1 MYNNSILQAR
11 CVCTEELK
19 MKKILTVCILIA
31 AVFLLAT
38 GTVFADTQ
46 SGGQTYYIANE
57 NITVYTSPDGGA
69 YQPAFIIPQS
79 YYFRTLATSGEYTLI
94 SYNGNADYSIT
105 LAVLTSD
112 LNAKA
117 SVSNDDVTDSTA
129 GYKIIDLTLNNKQ
142 TTLFYAPGNLET
154 HAATGD
160 FVTQIDS
167 VLGVYRASN
176 NKIYF
181 ALIASAPY
189 YKVLLVEASAT
200 NKAAFTMS
208 SIPLHQITVE
218 KNNAENEG
226 VISTPGDGN
235 ADVGGN
241 NVIRNVM
248 IAVICIMCVLVI
260 FLIFRPTKNAKNR
273 YEMENRENAE
283 RDRYDGYG
291 R

>member
-1 MYNNSILQAR
+1 
-11 CVCTEELK
+11 

-57 NITVYTSPDGGA
+57 NITVYTSPDEGA
-69 YQPAFIIPQS
+69 YKPAFIIPKS
-79 YYFRTLATSGEYTLI
+79 YYFQTLQTEGNYVSICYNLNDEYSVDLYI
-94 SYNGNADYSIT
+94 
-105 LAVLTSD
+105 LKSD
-112 LNAKA
+112 FNSKA
-117 SVSNDDVTDSTA
+117 SVSKDDLTNYVPYYNIELLSAKPQDDVKDVYLYNPGT
-129 GYKIIDLTLNNKQ
+129 LTPEIK
-142 TTLFYAPGNLET
+142 TIYANIER
-154 HAATGD
+154 
-160 FVTQIDS
+160 I
-167 VLGVYRASN
+167 LGVYLDTKENSVYFTAIV
-176 NKIYF
+176 KISD
-181 ALIASAPY
+181 ITR
-189 YKVLLVEASAT
+189 VLLYKAIDT
-200 NKAAFTMS
+200 NNPSFNLS
-208 SIPLHQITVE
+208 SITLHQITVE